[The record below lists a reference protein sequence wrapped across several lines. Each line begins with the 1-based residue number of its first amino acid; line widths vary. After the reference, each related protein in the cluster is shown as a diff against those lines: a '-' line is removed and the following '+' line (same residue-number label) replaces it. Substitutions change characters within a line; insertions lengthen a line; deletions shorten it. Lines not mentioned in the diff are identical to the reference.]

1 MDWRDV
7 YCAWMYV
14 DCEMKMKKL
23 LFISYLLL
31 TAHLSLMAQ
40 QSEIQIRQK
49 ISQVASSIKTMQCD
63 FIQTKHLK
71 MLNDDMVSKGRM
83 YYQQGNR
90 LRWEYTSPYTYIFII
105 NNDKVLLKNNQRND
119 VIDVNKSKL
128 FKEIARMMM
137 NSVVGSCLTD
147 EKSFKSSIS
156 VSAGEWV
163 TTLLPQRKDMKQMFQ
178 KIVLHFSQKQAM
190 VTQVE
195 LIEKNGDATI
205 IDLKHIRTNETIST
219 DMFTIR

>member
-1 MDWRDV
+1 
-7 YCAWMYV
+7 
-14 DCEMKMKKL
+14 MKKG
-23 LFISYLLL
+23 LFIIYLLL
-31 TAHLSLMAQ
+31 TAHLTLMAQ

-49 ISQVASSIKTMQCD
+49 ISQIASSIKTMQCD

-83 YYQQGNR
+83 YYQQSNR
-90 LRWEYTSPYTYIFII
+90 LRWEYTTPYTYTFII

-119 VIDVNKSKL
+119 VIDVNKNKL
-128 FKEIARMMM
+128 FKEIARIMMS
-137 NSVVGSCLTD
+137 SVVGNCLND

-156 VSAGEWV
+156 GLGGEWV
-163 TTLLPQRKDMKQMFQ
+163 ATLVPQRKDMKQMFQ

-195 LIEKNGDATI
+195 LIEKNGDRTV
-205 IDLKHIRTNETIST
+205 IDLKNIKTNETISNN
-219 DMFTIR
+219 MFTIR

>member
-1 MDWRDV
+1 
-7 YCAWMYV
+7 
-14 DCEMKMKKL
+14 MKMKKL

-31 TAHLSLMAQ
+31 TVHLSLMAQ

-90 LRWEYTSPYTYIFII
+90 LRWEYTSPYIYIFII

-163 TTLLPQRKDMKQMFQ
+163 ATLLPHRKDMKQMFQ